1 MARLPHRRTSG
12 RLLRIAAAENRSW
25 HGWMEAATLLL
36 PMPRAE
42 AELTRR
48 VMGMGLN
55 ALITEKAGRCLGV
68 SELTASLV
76 QRRGHGA
83 LRACVERR
91 LSYFRE
97 RGGRYY
103 LADKRV
109 GPPYRQT
116 DRQTDSTL
124 CLTSLVRPVAAKD
137 ARVLGCVVVLARRRL
152 RLLTSRRA
160 EVIAPLVEPRFHGP
174 KPGFN
179 IVLVG
184 AT

>member
-83 LRACVERR
+83 LRGW
-91 LSYFRE
+91 LFPRE
-97 RGGRYY
+97 RGALLLSGQARRST
-103 LADKRV
+103 L
-109 GPPYRQT
+109 QT
-116 DRQTDSTL
+116 DRQTDRLYTL
-124 CLTSLVRPVAAKD
+124 LDLTSQTCRRERCPCLGLRGR
-137 ARVLGCVVVLARRRL
+137 ARAPTPSPSHVPACR
-152 RLLTSRRA
+152 SHRA
-160 EVIAPLVEPRFHGP
+160 
-174 KPGFN
+174 
-179 IVLVG
+179 
-184 AT
+184 TC